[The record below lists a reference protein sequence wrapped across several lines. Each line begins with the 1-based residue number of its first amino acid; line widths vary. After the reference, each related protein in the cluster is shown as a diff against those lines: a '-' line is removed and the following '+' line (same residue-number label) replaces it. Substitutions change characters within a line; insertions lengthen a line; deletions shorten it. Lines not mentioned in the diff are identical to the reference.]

1 MIMFVY
7 LLAHNLLMI
16 INYKINNYFV
26 KMNVN
31 HWNIKLQTNR
41 NIVNNVMMFQI
52 KCISMKQSNKLNGK
66 DAIIVNIQIKTKFI
80 NK

>member
-1 MIMFVY
+1 MIMYVY

-41 NIVNNVMMFQI
+41 NIVNSVMMFQI
-52 KCISMKQSNKLNGK
+52 KCISMRQSIKLNGRSV
-66 DAIIVNIQIKTKFI
+66 IIVNIQIKTKFI